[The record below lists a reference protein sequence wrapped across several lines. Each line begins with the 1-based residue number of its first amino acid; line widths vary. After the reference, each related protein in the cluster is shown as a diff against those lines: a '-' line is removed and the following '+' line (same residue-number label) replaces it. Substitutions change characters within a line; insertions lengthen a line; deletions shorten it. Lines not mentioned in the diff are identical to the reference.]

1 MDSTPAKPMNTGPML
16 DAKRPLTILAGPHG
30 HPLHAALV
38 AIPLGAWVG
47 SWVFDVASRLVDD
60 PAFLAPA
67 SRWLIAL
74 GVVGALAAA
83 AVGFL
88 DLLGLPRGTAAFG
101 TALVHMTLNLVA
113 TAGFAV
119 GFALRAGTEVGE
131 RVAWSDLALSTA
143 CLGVLTV
150 AGYLGGKLVFRYG
163 VRVVEESTQADGY
176 RVAGHPSKE
185 A

>member
-1 MDSTPAKPMNTGPML
+1 MDSMPVEPRNTEQML
-16 DAKRPLTILAGPHG
+16 ESKRPLTILAGPHG
-30 HPLHAALV
+30 HPLHPALV
-38 AIPLGAWVG
+38 AIPLGCWVG
-47 SWVFDVASRLVDD
+47 SWLFDVASRLVDD
-60 PAFLAPA
+60 PSFLAPA
-67 SRWLIAL
+67 SRWLIAI
-74 GVVGALAAA
+74 GVVGALVAA

-88 DLLGLPRGTAAFG
+88 DLLGIPRGTSAFG

-131 RVAWSDLALSTA
+131 RVAWNDLALSTA
-143 CLGVLTV
+143 CLGAITV

-176 RVAGHPSKE
+176 RVAGHTSKE

>member
-1 MDSTPAKPMNTGPML
+1 MDSMSVEPRNTEQML
-16 DAKRPLTILAGPHG
+16 ESKRPLTILAGPHG
-30 HPLHAALV
+30 HPLHPAVV
-38 AIPLGAWVG
+38 AIPIGCWVG

-74 GVVGALAAA
+74 GVVGALLAA

-88 DLLGLPRGTAAFG
+88 DLLGIPRGTGAFG

-143 CLGVLTV
+143 CLGAITV

-176 RVAGHPSKE
+176 RVAGHTSKE